1 MGESARSRPSLQ
13 FRTHPLTREQAVH
26 KSQPLLPLRGLSRVH
41 PWYKHLVIEDIMER
55 EMEMPGWRLENL
67 SDDKNVGNMSESYS
81 LPAMASK

>member
-1 MGESARSRPSLQ
+1 
-13 FRTHPLTREQAVH
+13 
-26 KSQPLLPLRGLSRVH
+26 
-41 PWYKHLVIEDIMER
+41 MER